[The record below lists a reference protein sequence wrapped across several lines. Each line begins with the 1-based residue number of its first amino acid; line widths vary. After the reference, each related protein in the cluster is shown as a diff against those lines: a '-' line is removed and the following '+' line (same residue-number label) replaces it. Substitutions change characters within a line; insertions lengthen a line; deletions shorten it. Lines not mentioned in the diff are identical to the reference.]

1 MDRNISNKS
10 KKRQPPYRFLAK
22 DILRYLAIGAG
33 LLIILSSPVGTRR
46 LLKNIKKEWRN
57 KNMFRTIDSLRQ
69 NKLITYKEKNN
80 GTCIVSITRAGKK
93 KVKEWDLEHMIIK
106 KPVQWDK
113 RWRIVTFDIREDKKK
128 ARDALRRMLKRLG
141 FYRLQRSVFVHPY
154 SCRPEIE
161 FLCSLYD
168 LPERDVLYFST
179 DRIPN
184 ELFLKKYFKI

>member
-1 MDRNISNKS
+1 
-10 KKRQPPYRFLAK
+10 
-22 DILRYLAIGAG
+22 
-33 LLIILSSPVGTRR
+33 
-46 LLKNIKKEWRN
+46 
-57 KNMFRTIDSLRQ
+57 MFRTIDSLRQ